1 MNQPAPT
8 KKGTEPC
15 TSSFDGSQPSPQ
27 QSAHTAR
34 QPTLPLTSD
43 SLSVTIAAKAGH
55 TRLLLC
61 RGLYSLARMY
71 VSDLDRKLD
80 FGRMVDGRGSS
91 VANAAMWRGYI
102 AKIAD
107 EIADTLPAESQKLK
121 AYLEPKP

>member
-1 MNQPAPT
+1 
-8 KKGTEPC
+8 
-15 TSSFDGSQPSPQ
+15 
-27 QSAHTAR
+27 
-34 QPTLPLTSD
+34 
-43 SLSVTIAAKAGH
+43 
-55 TRLLLC
+55 
-61 RGLYSLARMY
+61 MY